1 MRVSLCA
8 LFCGAA
14 LLLSFVEIPLIPAAP
29 FLKYDPSTIMA
40 LVAGLAFGPATG
52 AVVAVLPWCV
62 HLFIE
67 PIGAFI
73 ALVTALCVT
82 LVTAQLYTQ
91 RRTKAQCVFALV
103 AGAVVQI
110 VLALLLNLWLTPLYT
125 GISFDAVCALILP
138 FLLPFNVVK
147 AVINASI
154 TFIIYKPLSRLIG
167 Q

>member
-14 LLLSFVEIPLIPAAP
+14 LLLSFIEIPLIPAAP

-67 PIGAFI
+67 PVGAFI
-73 ALVTALCVT
+73 ALLTALCVT
-82 LVTAQLYTQ
+82 LATAWLYAL
-91 RRTKAQCVFALV
+91 RRTKVQGVFALIVGAIVQV
-103 AGAVVQI
+103 A
-110 VLALLLNLWLTPLYT
+110 LALLLNLWLTPLYT
-125 GISFDAVCALILP
+125 GISFEAVCALIVP

-147 AVINASI
+147 AALNASV
-154 TFIIYKPLSRLIG
+154 TFIVYKPLSRVIG